1 MGPQHLMH
9 IRLAA
14 AAETAERDAVPL
26 RQKVQQ
32 RDEPI
37 CIVDD
42 DAAVCDSLSV
52 LLEAHGF
59 EVLTYA
65 SGAEFLAD
73 KWRRQLGCLII
84 DYHMPGMNGL
94 DLISALQR
102 EGIFVPV
109 ALITGRA
116 DAGIVDR
123 AGKLG
128 VIAVL
133 EKPFAVARIVELI
146 HTGLAG
152 AADGQAER
160 GRDEARANLERRP
173 FPR

>member
-9 IRLAA
+9 IRPAVA
-14 AAETAERDAVPL
+14 EETAERGAVL
-26 RQKVQQ
+26 QREGVQQ
-32 RDEPI
+32 RDGPI

-42 DAAVCDSLSV
+42 DVAVCDSLSV

-73 KWRRQLGCLII
+73 KWRHQLGCLII

-94 DLISALQR
+94 DVVSALQR

-109 ALITGRA
+109 VLITGRA
-116 DAGIVDR
+116 DTGVAER

-146 HTGLAG
+146 RNGLTG
-152 AADGQAER
+152 
-160 GRDEARANLERRP
+160 RR
-173 FPR
+173 

>member
-1 MGPQHLMH
+1 MGTQQLMH
-9 IRLAA
+9 IAA
-14 AAETAERDAVPL
+14 LRPVAAKETTEREAAPL
-26 RQKVQQ
+26 GQRVQQ

-42 DAAVCDSLSV
+42 DVAVCDSLSV
-52 LLEAHGF
+52 LLEAYGF

-73 KWRRQLGCLII
+73 EWRHQLGCLII
-84 DYHMPGMNGL
+84 DHHMPGMDGL
-94 DLISALQR
+94 DVVSALHR

-109 ALITGRA
+109 VLITGRS
-116 DAGIVDR
+116 DAGIAER

-128 VIAVL
+128 VITVL
-133 EKPFAVARIVELI
+133 EKPFAVARLVELI

-152 AADGQAER
+152 R
-160 GRDEARANLERRP
+160 H
-173 FPR
+173 

>member
-1 MGPQHLMH
+1 MKEKPGGNYGPAPCDPYHRAPLV
-9 IRLAA
+9 AA
-14 AAETAERDAVPL
+14 TETAERDAQ
-26 RQKVQQ
+26 RERVQPPN
-32 RDEPI
+32 EPI

-59 EVLTYA
+59 EVLTYP

-73 KWRRQLGCLII
+73 KWCHHLGCLII

-116 DAGIVDR
+116 DAGIVER

-152 AADGQAER
+152 
-160 GRDEARANLERRP
+160 RR
-173 FPR
+173 